1 MNIKKKIK
9 AIWDVLTKKHF
20 VVYASDI
27 KDEEELTRLFL
38 VRNAKRLCELGR
50 LSEGR
55 RQMIDSILYDRSVVL
70 HTMCHLAFGGIIP
83 TSIYDCQSKEDSYK
97 LKEQEIEYSKR

>member
-1 MNIKKKIK
+1 MNIKERIK
-9 AIWDVLTKKHF
+9 AIWDVLTKKHI

-38 VRNAKRLCELGR
+38 VRNANKLHELGR

-55 RQMIDSILYDRSVVL
+55 RQMIECILYNRSVAL
-70 HTMCHLAFGGIIP
+70 YTICHAALGGILP
-83 TSIYDCQSKEDSYK
+83 TVIYDCQSKEDFNK
-97 LKEQEIEYSKR
+97 FKEQEIGE